1 LPEWRNPHSRS
12 RTVQKR
18 NNMKRAGKRTED
30 GRVSAKIGG
39 RTNHE
44 STKDEN
50 TKNALRVASSIFRV
64 SVFRVFVMEFAC
76 AHCGTLT
83 TSLPL

>member
-50 TKNALRVASSIFRV
+50 TKEGGLPFRGF
-64 SVFRVFVMEFAC
+64 VFRVFVTKSTFEIEER
-76 AHCGTLT
+76 
-83 TSLPL
+83 